1 MGSPRPPAE
10 KKGREAAASLAWM
23 RFRRERRA
31 GAAFFGKPEVVRP
44 KMKLPAASCP
54 LAPCSFSQA
63 GRSISWRGACGEH
76 EQRRC
81 AHPRARCSFLACRTG
96 STGSAQERGAR
107 GARGAREA
115 AAREAARKQPRRARE
130 AAAREVGAQAHRE
143 GTTGGATDKQQGAHF
158 LRDFCAQVGH
168 LCCCVS
174 GYMLFTCCWFL
185 SSISLC

>member
-1 MGSPRPPAE
+1 MSSPRTPGE
-10 KKGREAAASLAWM
+10 KKGREAVVSRGWM

-31 GAAFFGKPEVVRP
+31 GAPFFGQPEVVRP

-54 LAPCSFSQA
+54 CSMFVLSGRQIDLVA
-63 GRSISWRGACGEH
+63 GRSISWPADRSRCRQIDLVARGACGEH

-96 STGSAQERGAR
+96 STGSAQERRAR
-107 GARGAREA
+107 GARGA

-143 GTTGGATDKQQGAHF
+143 GTTGGATEGAQTSNKEHIF
-158 LRDFCAQVGH
+158 
-168 LCCCVS
+168 
-174 GYMLFTCCWFL
+174 
-185 SSISLC
+185 

>member
-1 MGSPRPPAE
+1 MSSSRPPGE
-10 KKGREAAASLAWM
+10 KKGREAVASRGWM

-31 GAAFFGKPEVVRP
+31 GAAFFGQPEVVHSP

-54 LAPCSFSQA
+54 CSMFVLSGRQIDLVA

-96 STGSAQERGAR
+96 STGSAQERGAQ
-107 GARGAREA
+107 GARGTQGAREA

-143 GTTGGATDKQQGAHF
+143 GTTGGATEGAQTSNKEHIF
-158 LRDFCAQVGH
+158 
-168 LCCCVS
+168 
-174 GYMLFTCCWFL
+174 
-185 SSISLC
+185 